1 MPVIRLPYDD
11 LENLTGVSIEKI
23 KERLPLMCADVER
36 IEADYMDVEFFP
48 NRPDLF
54 SVEGVSRALR
64 QFLDVEPGLVSYE
77 IAKSGIEMVVDSSVL
92 DVRPYVV
99 CGVVKNLQLDS
110 SVIESLMLL
119 QKHLHR
125 GVGRNR
131 KKVSV
136 GVHDL
141 AKVKPPFRYLAV
153 GPEFSFV
160 PLDYEEEMTM
170 AEILERHPKG
180 VAFRYI
186 LEGKPKYPLILDSE
200 GNVLSFPPII
210 NAERTRVTESTK
222 DIFIDVTGLNEDVS
236 IALNII
242 ACALAERGGQIQ
254 SVLLRSLSG
263 TGGRVEEKE
272 TPCLEPG
279 TMEISVKDVKAL
291 IGIELS
297 AEECKRCCERMGL
310 GAEVSASAPAQVSKV
325 PNTISGEERLKVKIP
340 AYRYDILHPWDIIED
355 IAIGYGYDRIK
366 PEIPGTMGI
375 GEMHPIEDKNRA
387 MRGIMTGLGYFEVL
401 TFTLTSEKK
410 QFERMRQKP
419 FSGLEGQ
426 RFSSLVSRK
435 GKPSNDKASNL
446 PHLSD
451 IVKVASPIST
461 EHTILRYSILP
472 NLLDTLSLNKHRDLP
487 QRIFEVGPVIVNY
500 KEEYRLAAVS
510 IHANANFAEV
520 KSVVDA
526 VLNEIGLE
534 DAEVVESEN
543 STFLE
548 GRRADIV
555 LDEKIIGV
563 FGELHPEVILN
574 FGLSYPVVGFEVE
587 I

>member
-11 LENLTGVSIEKI
+11 LEHLTGVSIEKI

-36 IEADYMDVEFFP
+36 METDYMDVEFFP

-64 QFLDVEPGLVSYE
+64 QFLDVKPGLVSYE

-99 CGVVKNLQLDS
+99 CGAVKNLRLDS
-110 SVIESLMLL
+110 SAIESLMLL
-119 QKHLHR
+119 QEHLHR

-180 VAFRYI
+180 VAYRYI
-186 LEGKPKYPLILDSE
+186 LEGKSKYPLILDSE

-263 TGGRVEEKE
+263 TVGRIEEKE

-279 TMEISVKDVKAL
+279 TMEISVKDVKSL

-310 GAEVSASAPAQVSKV
+310 GAEVPVSAPAQVSEM
-325 PNTISGEERLKVKIP
+325 PDTISGEETLVVKIP

-366 PEIPGTMGI
+366 PEIPETVVI
-375 GEMHPIEDKNRA
+375 GEVHPIEEKKSA
-387 MRGIMTGLGYFEVL
+387 IRGIMTGLGYFEVL

-410 QFERMRQKP
+410 QFERMRQNP

-426 RFSSLVSRK
+426 RFGSLVSRK
-435 GKPSNDKASNL
+435 GKPL
-446 PHLSD
+446 HLSD
-451 IVKVASPIST
+451 VVKVASPIST

-487 QRIFEVGPVIVNY
+487 QRIFEVGPVVLNY

-526 VLNEIGLE
+526 VLKELGLE

-543 STFLE
+543 EAFLE

-555 LDEKIIGV
+555 RAGKQVGV
-563 FGELHPEVILN
+563 FGEIHPEVILN